1 MRSVTIESFGEMR
14 DERRVVLIRLTNGN
28 GMRLELLNL
37 GASVRSIIVP
47 NREGVMTDVALG
59 FDTVKAY
66 ESDQNLIGST
76 LGRVAGRIRDA
87 RYAIDSREYFLAQN
101 DHPHHRNGGAKSPLS
116 KKIWNYTL
124 LEEGNG
130 VVFTVRSHDGEEG
143 YPGNANI
150 QVSYVLTNHNEIL
163 VQYSANTDKSTLMN
177 LSSNFYLNL
186 DGEGSTLDNHEIQMT
201 ATSYLETEDDGTVTG
216 EVIDLPSTSRERQP
230 ISKSNS
236 NSISQIYCF
245 DPMQTKSAKKF
256 RHMMRIFS
264 KKSGIDLNVTSTLG
278 CVRFDVGSEL
288 NGAIGKQGKIY
299 NRGSAFVVSCRGF
312 EDACNQTHFPPI
324 SLRADQLYQHITI
337 YRFSLVE

>member
-59 FDTVKAY
+59 FDSVKAY

-116 KKIWNYTL
+116 KVRISFHC
-124 LEEGNG
+124 LEMLPS
-130 VVFTVRSHDGEEG
+130 REEG

-216 EVIDLPSTSRERQP
+216 EVIDLPSTSREPQP

-288 NGAIGKQGKIY
+288 NGAVGKEGKLY

>member
-116 KKIWNYTL
+116 KVRISFHC
-124 LEEGNG
+124 LE
-130 VVFTVRSHDGEEG
+130 
-143 YPGNANI
+143 
-150 QVSYVLTNHNEIL
+150 
-163 VQYSANTDKSTLMN
+163 M
-177 LSSNFYLNL
+177 
-186 DGEGSTLDNHEIQMT
+186 
-201 ATSYLETEDDGTVTG
+201 
-216 EVIDLPSTSRERQP
+216 LPSS
-230 ISKSNS
+230 
-236 NSISQIYCF
+236 
-245 DPMQTKSAKKF
+245 D
-256 RHMMRIFS
+256 
-264 KKSGIDLNVTSTLG
+264 
-278 CVRFDVGSEL
+278 
-288 NGAIGKQGKIY
+288 
-299 NRGSAFVVSCRGF
+299 
-312 EDACNQTHFPPI
+312 
-324 SLRADQLYQHITI
+324 
-337 YRFSLVE
+337 

>member
-1 MRSVTIESFGEMR
+1 MRSVTIESFGETR
-14 DERRVVLIRLTNGN
+14 DERRIVLIRITNGN

-37 GASVRSIIVP
+37 GATVRSIVVP
-47 NREGVMTDVALG
+47 DREGVMTDVALG
-59 FDTVKAY
+59 FDSVKAY
-66 ESDQNLIGST
+66 EADPLYIGST

-116 KKIWNYTL
+116 KKVWNYTL

-130 VVFTVRSHDGEEG
+130 VVFNVRSHDGEEG
-143 YPGNANI
+143 YPGNANV

-163 VQYSANTDKSTLMN
+163 VQFSANTDKSTLMN

-186 DGEGSTLDNHEIQMT
+186 DGEGSSLENHELQVT
-201 ATSYLETEDDGTVTG
+201 ATSYLETEKDGAVTG
-216 EVIDLPSTSRERQP
+216 EMIDLPSTSRDPQP
-230 ISKSNS
+230 LCRDRMGKFDH
-236 NSISQIYCF
+236 IYCF
-245 DPMQTKSAKKF
+245 DPLQTKSAKKF

-264 KKSGIDLNVTSTLG
+264 NKSGIDLNVTSTLS
-278 CVRFDVGSEL
+278 CLRFDTGTELDGST
-288 NGAIGKQGKIY
+288 GKQGKTY
-299 NRGSAFVVSCRGF
+299 KRHSAFVIGCRGF

-324 SLRADQLYQHITI
+324 SLRPDQLYQHITI

>member
-1 MRSVTIESFGEMR
+1 
-14 DERRVVLIRLTNGN
+14 
-28 GMRLELLNL
+28 MRLELLNL
-37 GASVRSIIVP
+37 GATVRSIVVP
-47 NREGVMTDVALG
+47 DREGVMTDVALG

-66 ESDQNLIGST
+66 EADPHLIGST

-163 VQYSANTDKSTLMN
+163 VQYSANADKSTLMN
-177 LSSNFYLNL
+177 LSTNFYLNL
-186 DGEGSTLDNHEIQMT
+186 DGMESTTLENHELQVT
-201 ATSYLETEDDGTVTG
+201 ATSFLETEKDGTVTG
-216 EVIDLPSTSRERQP
+216 EIIDLPSTSRGAQP
-230 ISKSNS
+230 INDDTADSLN
-236 NSISQIYCF
+236 QIYCF
-245 DPMQTKSAKKF
+245 DPLQTKSAKKF
-256 RHMMRIFS
+256 RHMIRIFS
-264 KKSGIDLNVTSTLG
+264 KRSGIDLNVTSTLG
-278 CVRFDVGSEL
+278 CVRFDAGSEL
-288 NGAIGKQGKIY
+288 DGVVGKQGRY
-299 NRGSAFVVSCRGF
+299 HRQRSAFVIGCRGY

-324 SLRADQLYQHITI
+324 SLRPDQLYQHITI